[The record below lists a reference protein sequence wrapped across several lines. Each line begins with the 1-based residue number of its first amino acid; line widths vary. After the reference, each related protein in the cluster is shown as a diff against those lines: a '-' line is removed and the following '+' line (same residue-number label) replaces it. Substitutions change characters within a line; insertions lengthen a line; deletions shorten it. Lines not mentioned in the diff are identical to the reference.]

1 VLTQTRVAWSVAA
14 HRERVALAVSVGLG
28 LAERVTLAGAALALA
43 PASRDA
49 TSGEGAHLGLAVG
62 LAVASTA
69 LYAGRRLLRASARI
83 QIEAE
88 LQRRAV
94 RAVLARHPFSPRE
107 QGEPDAQTLA
117 IEGAYAGAVLAA
129 EAAPGAASDAAA
141 SCVVAAMLVVTQ
153 PPRVI
158 VLGVLALAVALCA
171 AAVARRRMQRVER
184 EVLATYEPVIEHLR
198 AAIGGA
204 VEIVTRGA
212 SQAHLSAT
220 DLAVAAHARA
230 ATRADRMGALLG
242 RAPIALGVAA
252 VAVVLL
258 ADGTALRAL
267 REGAS
272 LGAPAWAGSA
282 VAFAAALPA
291 FVGALVATM
300 LVTRGE
306 IAFSPMAAWLQRP
319 SESRASV
326 GKEKKIDATAP
337 IVWSD
342 VHASYPAATREAL
355 AGVSFAW
362 SPDKVLLVVGANGAG
377 KSTLLRTLVGLVDVT
392 AGALTIGD
400 ATLDREHANQLRASA
415 AYLPQEP
422 WLGDQC
428 SVRQAFQ
435 WLERD
440 ARDDAI
446 TDALRR
452 VGLLD
457 ALQDKG
463 SALDVKVSELS
474 AGQRQ
479 RVALARVMMRDADL
493 LLLDEP
499 DTNLDARGVE
509 LIAELLLARAE
520 TSRVAVAAH
529 SPRLIAALSS
539 RAVELS
545 L

>member
-1 VLTQTRVAWSVAA
+1 MLTQTRVAWSVVP
-14 HRERVALAVSVGLG
+14 HRERLALAVSVALG
-28 LAERVTLAGAALALA
+28 LAERVALAGAALALLPA
-43 PASRDA
+43 PRDA
-49 TSGEGAHLGLAVG
+49 ASGDGARVGLAVG
-62 LAVASTA
+62 LALASA
-69 LYAGRRLLRASARI
+69 GLYAGRRLLRASARI

-94 RAVLARHPFSPRE
+94 RAVLARHPFEPRVR
-107 QGEPDAQTLA
+107 GEPDAQTLA
-117 IEGAYAGAVLAA
+117 VEGAYAGAVLAA

-141 SCVVAAMLVVTQ
+141 SCVVAAMLVATQ
-153 PPRVI
+153 PARVI
-158 VLGVLALAVALCA
+158 ALGLLALAVALVA

-184 EVLATYEPVIEHLR
+184 EVLATYEPVMEHLR

-212 SQAHLSAT
+212 APAHLTAT

-242 RAPIALGVAA
+242 RAPLALGVGAVAA
-252 VAVVLL
+252 VLV
-258 ADGTALRAL
+258 ADGTAARAL
-267 REGAS
+267 REGTS
-272 LGAPAWAGSA
+272 WGAPAWAGSA
-282 VAFAAALPA
+282 VAIAAALPA
-291 FVGALVATM
+291 FVGALVGIM

-306 IAFSPMAAWLQRP
+306 IAFSPMAAWLRRP
-319 SESRASV
+319 AAPAPSIE
-326 GKEKKIDATAP
+326 KEKKIDASAP

-342 VHASYPAATREAL
+342 VHAAYPAATGEAL
-355 AGVSFAW
+355 AGVTFAW
-362 SPDKVLLVVGANGAG
+362 SPDKVLVVLGANGAG
-377 KSTLLRTLVGLVDVT
+377 KSTLLRTLLGLVDVT
-392 AGALTIGD
+392 SGAVTIGGE
-400 ATLDREHANQLRASA
+400 ALDPAQASRLRARA

-440 ARDDAI
+440 ASDDAI
-446 TDALRR
+446 TAALAR
-452 VGLLD
+452 VGLLE
-457 ALQDKG
+457 ALRAKG
-463 SALDVKVSELS
+463 EALDVRVSELS

-479 RVALARVMMRDADL
+479 RVALARVLMRDADV

-509 LIAELLLARAE
+509 LVAELLLARAE

-529 SPRLIAALSS
+529 SPRLIAALSP